1 MKIAVSST
9 GTDLDAQV
17 DPRFGRA
24 QHLLIVDIDSLEFEA
39 VANPNVTAGGGAGI
53 QTAQM
58 IASKGAEAILTGNC
72 GPNAYRTLA
81 AAGIQVYAGVSG
93 SVREAIEAFKK
104 GAFGPLSEPSGPGH
118 AGMGGGGVA

>member
-39 VANPNVTAGGGAGI
+39 VANANAAAGGGAGI

-58 IASKGAEAILTGNC
+58 IASKGAEAVLTGSC
-72 GPNAYRTLA
+72 GPNAFRTLT
-81 AAGIQVYAGVSG
+81 AAGIQVYAGLSG
-93 SVREAIEAFKK
+93 SVREAVDAFKGGK
-104 GAFGPLSEPSGPGH
+104 LGPLSEPSAPGH
-118 AGMGGGGVA
+118 SGMGGGGVA

>member
-58 IASKGAEAILTGNC
+58 IASKGAEAVLTGSC
-72 GPNAYRTLA
+72 GPNAFRTLT
-81 AAGIQVYAGVSG
+81 AAGIQVYAGLSG
-93 SVREAIEAFKK
+93 SVREAVDAFKGGK
-104 GAFGPLSEPSGPGH
+104 LGPLSEPSAPGH
-118 AGMGGGGVA
+118 SGMGGGGVG